1 MKRLIP
7 NVVKKART
15 YLLQLIVWLI
25 LFVLYLLS
33 YFGVI
38 LESRKPSI
46 LTLVLGICWLF
57 YICKNLCKCIRDEIG
72 RHSHSAK

>member
-38 LESRKPSI
+38 FESRKPSI
-46 LTLVLGICWLF
+46 LTLILGIFWLF
-57 YICKNLCKCIRDEIG
+57 YICINLRKCIRDETG
-72 RHSHSAK
+72 KHSHSEK

>member
-38 LESRKPSI
+38 FESRKPSI
-46 LTLVLGICWLF
+46 LTLILGIFWLF
-57 YICKNLCKCIRDEIG
+57 YICINLCKCVRDEIG
-72 RHSHSAK
+72 RHSHSKK